1 MERRDRAMKRSLQVY
16 LCCWLA
22 VIVAIVAVLAGG
34 YSFFAAIHE
43 ANEYQDAQLRQIA
56 ALVDQNALVPV
67 SPAMR
72 PNEGHEARK
81 RAVVIQVL
89 DRAQPRAAAWPGG
102 ALDLP
107 ENLPDGFLTLTVNDV
122 PWRFYVVALR
132 SGDRLAVGQ
141 RTAARDELARGSGW
155 RTLVPFIILIP
166 VLIAT
171 IILMVR
177 RGLLPVS
184 RLARGIDARIHHD
197 LRPLDDTQVPREIR
211 PFVVSINGLLGR
223 VRESMAMQRRF
234 VADAAHELRSPL
246 TAMSVQLDNVSAAQ
260 LPADAAARLEQ
271 LRGGLRRTIALAEQL
286 LSLARSQ
293 DATVQPIQ
301 SIDAK
306 PVISRVVE
314 DLLPLALA
322 RSTDLGVEIEDG
334 VRIASTPVDLATVVR
349 NVLDNAIRYTPE
361 GGRVDL
367 RLRGGAAAA
376 SLEVEDNGPGIPVED
391 RNRVFDRFYRI
402 VGSRQSGSG
411 LGLSI
416 VATIVNRWQGRI
428 ALSDAHAGSP
438 AGLRV
443 RIEIPNSP
451 TERTH

>member
-1 MERRDRAMKRSLQVY
+1 MERRDRAMKCSLQVY

-22 VIVAIVAVLAGG
+22 AIVAIVAVLAGG

-89 DRAQPRAAAWPGG
+89 DRAQPYRAAWPGS
-102 ALDLP
+102 LDLP
-107 ENLPDGFLTLTVNDV
+107 ANLPDGFLTLEVDDV
-122 PWRFYVVALR
+122 PWRFYVVALQ

-171 IILMVR
+171 IALMVR

-197 LRPLDDTQVPREIR
+197 LRPLDATQVPREIR

-223 VRESMAMQRRF
+223 VRESMEMQRRF

-246 TAMSVQLDNVSAAQ
+246 TAMSVQLDNVSAAP
-260 LPADAAARLEQ
+260 LPGDAAVRLEQ

-293 DATVQPIQ
+293 DAAAHPMQA
-301 SIDAK
+301 IDAK

-314 DLLPLALA
+314 DLLPLALS
-322 RSTDLGVEIEDG
+322 RSTDLGVEVEDG

-367 RLRGGAAAA
+367 RLRRTPEAI
-376 SLEVEDNGPGIPVED
+376 SLEVEDTGPGIPQDE
-391 RNRVFDRFYRI
+391 RQRVFDRFYRI

-443 RIEIPNSP
+443 RIEIPHSP